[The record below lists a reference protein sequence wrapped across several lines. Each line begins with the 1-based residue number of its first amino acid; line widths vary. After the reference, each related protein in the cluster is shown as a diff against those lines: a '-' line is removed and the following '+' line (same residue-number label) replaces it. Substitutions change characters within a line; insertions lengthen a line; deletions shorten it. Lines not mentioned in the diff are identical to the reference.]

1 MPDPRWTTTEH
12 AYHLDEAYAIV
23 LGEVDS
29 DTDPVTLEEVARE
42 LDSDPELLE
51 EAWEAWSDELT
62 ARGYTQKQIDQAR
75 YWLDTVV
82 IDELAKSS

>member
-1 MPDPRWTTTEH
+1 MTEPRWTPTEYAH
-12 AYHLDEAYAIV
+12 HLNEVYAVV

-42 LDSDPELLE
+42 LDSDPDLLE
-51 EAWEAWSDELT
+51 VAWETWSEDL
-62 ARGYTQKQIDQAR
+62 ALRGYTQKQIDEAH

-82 IDELAKSS
+82 IGELASP